1 MEYKLI
7 KVSDEKVLEVQNKL
21 QKLKVFS
28 NPEQFISF
36 YNSGMLSGNNPEIK
50 DIAKA
55 IDRAF
60 LNVKQFSNKLIIKTQ
75 EEVAFDSCIEL
86 LQGWKAVATM
96 KRVAYQMLEES
107 FEPYTKLLFISSK
120 PGVLHYEGLSDDGE
134 EILIQQYWMRDKIV
148 PSNKALVN
156 NIFLGKSVFEY
167 DAEKE
172 IIGIKL
178 SDITDVDD
186 SFILD
191 IQKELIE
198 KTISLSGNNEIQFQS
213 SDDEEVEEDNW

>member
-7 KVSDEKVLEVQNKL
+7 KVSEEKVQDVQNKL

-55 IDRAF
+55 IDKAF
-60 LNVKQFSNKLIIKTQ
+60 LNVKQFANKLIIKTQ

-86 LQGWKAVATM
+86 LQGWKTVATM

-107 FEPYTKLLFISSK
+107 FEPDTKLLFISNK
-120 PGVLHYEGLSDDGE
+120 PGVLHYEGLSEDGE
-134 EILIQQYWMRDKIV
+134 EIIVQQYWMRDKIV

-156 NIFLGKSVFEY
+156 NVFLGKSVFEY

-198 KTISLSGNNEIQFQS
+198 KTISLSGNENIQFHS
-213 SDDEEVEEDNW
+213 EDDDEISDNPW